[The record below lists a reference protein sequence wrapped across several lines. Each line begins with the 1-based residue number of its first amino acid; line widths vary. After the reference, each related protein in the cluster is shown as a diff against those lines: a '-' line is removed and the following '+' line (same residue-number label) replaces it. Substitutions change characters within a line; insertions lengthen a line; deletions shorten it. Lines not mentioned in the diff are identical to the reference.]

1 MASPYVCP
9 HFLPLSLFAYT
20 HSLVRAVLAYII
32 TNLIFSFRQGRGVW
46 KTSVSE
52 SFSRGGGGRIP
63 SVRTGSGFDDGF
75 EKDRMALPGG
85 GGYGQQ
91 QQQQYAPVST
101 YNDGTYTG
109 YDGRTQVHV

>member
-1 MASPYVCP
+1 M
-9 HFLPLSLFAYT
+9 
-20 HSLVRAVLAYII
+20 
-32 TNLIFSFRQGRGVW
+32 
-46 KTSVSE
+46 
-52 SFSRGGGGRIP
+52 
-63 SVRTGSGFDDGF
+63 RTGSGFDDGF

-91 QQQQYAPVST
+91 QQQQQYAPVST